1 MPHQMVFGSSLV
13 ETKAIRIGEKEP
25 YGLSAGYQPYR
36 RLAPLFTTS
45 LGFKP
50 QLSSLPRGT

>member
-1 MPHQMVFGSSLV
+1 MVFGSSLV

-36 RLAPLFTTS
+36 RLVPLFTTS